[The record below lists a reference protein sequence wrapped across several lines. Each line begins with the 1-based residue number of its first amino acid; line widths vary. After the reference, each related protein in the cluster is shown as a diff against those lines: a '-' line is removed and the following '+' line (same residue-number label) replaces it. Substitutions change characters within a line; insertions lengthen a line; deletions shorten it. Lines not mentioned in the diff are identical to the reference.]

1 MKILLVNTFY
11 YPEVKGGA
19 EYSVKKL
26 AEALQADGNEIT
38 VLASGNTDNDEII
51 DGIKVHRRGFAFLK
65 DRPFLFLYIHDTF
78 FQ

>member
-26 AEALQADGNEIT
+26 AEALQADGNEII
-38 VLASGNTDNDEII
+38 VLASGDADNDEIV
-51 DGIKVHRRGFAFLK
+51 DGIKVFRRKFHSIYK
-65 DRPFLFLYIHDTF
+65 
-78 FQ
+78 

>member
-26 AEALQADGNEIT
+26 AEALQN
-38 VLASGNTDNDEII
+38 
-51 DGIKVHRRGFAFLK
+51 
-65 DRPFLFLYIHDTF
+65 
-78 FQ
+78 